1 MALVS
6 KLIWAYCRDCR
17 NGRGPRGDGAGDR
30 VLDGTIHLVTL
41 FPLARRWCAAPFGSR
56 PGFHCSMGMPLAVMR
71 SRVTHVDARYPRVFW
86 FSLSGGT
93 LLGKDVGFFSLSYRR
108 WDTNPIGARSDQHAY
123 KPRISHYGSGRE
135 SPQEGSLSVVIS
147 TVMGRPDRCTQRRR
161 VETPERKT
169 LHEMGGM
176 MGGRE
181 PGSEH
186 LGCHRPVRDGC
197 SGWRVLLPGTRS

>member
-93 LLGKDVGFFSLSYRR
+93 LLGKDVGFFLFRTDGGTR
-108 WDTNPIGARSDQHAY
+108 IRLGHAPTNMRISREFRIMEVDESRHKRARSALLSAQLWVGPTGAHNGGEW
-123 KPRISHYGSGRE
+123 KHQSGKRF
-135 SPQEGSLSVVIS
+135 
-147 TVMGRPDRCTQRRR
+147 
-161 VETPERKT
+161 
-169 LHEMGGM
+169 
-176 MGGRE
+176 
-181 PGSEH
+181 
-186 LGCHRPVRDGC
+186 
-197 SGWRVLLPGTRS
+197 TRWAG